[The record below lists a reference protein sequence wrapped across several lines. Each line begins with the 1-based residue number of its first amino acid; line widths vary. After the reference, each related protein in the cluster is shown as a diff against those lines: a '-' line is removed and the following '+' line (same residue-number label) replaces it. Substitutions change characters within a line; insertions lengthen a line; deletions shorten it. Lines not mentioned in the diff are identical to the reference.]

1 MLFEPLPFSESAN
14 LCWLRAWSEWRGAS
28 WPRFHG
34 RDMLEYRERQR
45 SFESLEAILPV
56 TWNLQGES
64 GARRILAARVTAG
77 FFRALRVKPALGR
90 LPGPDEHV
98 SGKHRLAVLS
108 HSLWVREFGADP
120 RVLGRGIELDR
131 ERYEI
136 IGVMPP
142 AFAFPP
148 EATLW
153 APLPMDTARARP
165 RLFELF
171 GRLKPGVTARQA
183 QREMDAIAAAQER
196 AYPEDNRGLTA
207 RVSPMTEE
215 ISGPL
220 RPTLSVFAAAVA
232 LVLLIACA
240 NVANLAM
247 ARAESR
253 TRELAVRAAIGAGRG
268 ALLRH
273 LMAENLLLAW
283 GGGLAG
289 FAVARGATPVLTRL
303 TPEAIPLPPGIAADH
318 GALAFGLGL
327 ASLSALLFGMFPA
340 WTASGVKLAE
350 VLRGGSRSVTSGR
363 ARRRFRRLLIAGEV
377 ALACM
382 LLIPA
387 ALLARSLSRLLAV
400 DPGFRGDR
408 VLTMTVVPAGPDYR
422 DDQRR
427 FRYFEQLL
435 ERVRVLPGV
444 ESASA
449 VNAIPLQQFN
459 SVSGFW
465 LEGDPERSSA
475 SRRPANFRVIAPD
488 YLRTMGVALHSGRAL
503 DRQDSADAPAAVIVN
518 QEFEKRWLP
527 GGAIGK
533 RIVIDLGVRQ
543 WPVEIAGVFGSIRQA
558 GLASPPQ
565 PEIAAVYSQLTPPGM
580 TLTIRSAVNP
590 QLLASAVRAEMQA
603 LDRRIPAFDVR
614 TMEEVIAS
622 SVAQPRLRAILLG
635 VFSSLA
641 LLLAAVG
648 VYGVVALLA
657 AARTREIGIRLAM
670 GARPADIAALIL
682 RDSMAPVAVGL
693 AVGFAGALALARL
706 MKAFLFGIDAF
717 DFASFGAPAAVLALT
732 ALLASAAPVARA
744 MRVDPAMTLRA
755 E

>member
-215 ISGPL
+215 IAGPL
-220 RPTLSVFAAAVA
+220 QPTLSVFAAAVA
-232 LVLLIACA
+232 LVLLTACA

-289 FAVARGATPVLTRL
+289 FAVARWATPVLTRL

-503 DRQDSADAPAAVIVN
+503 DRQDSADAPAAVMVN

-558 GLASPPQ
+558 GLASSPQ

-580 TLTIRSAVNP
+580 TLAIRSAVNP

-641 LLLAAVG
+641 LFLAAVG